1 MHMIL
6 LIVSIFAFAIWFI
19 VLILPWRPWL
29 NGETLEPAS
38 SGLAEFDGLT
48 VVIPARNEA
57 DVIVETLNG
66 LALQGSRLNVILV
79 DDGSSDGTA
88 ACARQVKEL
97 DLAIIDSQA
106 LPKGWSGKLWA
117 LEQGT
122 QAVSTPWT
130 LLLDADITLAPGMV
144 AALLGKAKQDDR
156 QMVSIMA
163 SLRMDSFWERL
174 LIPAF
179 IYFFKLI
186 YPFRWVNSKHPL
198 IAAAAGGCILLE
210 TRLIAEMGGFAAIR
224 GAIIDDCTLAK
235 QVKSRGH
242 RIWLGQS
249 HAVVSSRRYEGLQ
262 PIWDMVARCA
272 FTQLH
277 YSAGLLGLLSLLL
290 ISLYLGPV
298 IGVAWGD
305 GPVQAWALAASLIMM
320 VTYWP
325 TLRYYGLNGAW
336 VLTLPLIGI
345 LYLGMAWS
353 SAWRYWRGVRSQWK
367 NRVYAVEE

>member
-38 SGLAEFDGLT
+38 SEVAAFDELT
-48 VVIPARNEA
+48 VVVPARNEA
-57 DVIVETLNG
+57 DVIIDTLNG
-66 LALQGSRLNVILV
+66 LAAQGGGLKVILV
-79 DDGSSDGTA
+79 DDGSGDRTV

-97 DLAIIDSQA
+97 DLTIIDSKD
-106 LPKGWSGKLWA
+106 LPNGWSGKLWA

-122 QAVSTPWT
+122 REVNTPWT
-130 LLLDADITLAPGMV
+130 LLLDADITLASGMV
-144 AALLGKAKQDDR
+144 AALLGKAKQDNR

-163 SLRMDSFWERL
+163 SLRMDSLWERL
-174 LIPAF
+174 LMPAF

-249 HAVVSSRRYEGLQ
+249 HAVVSSRRYEGLK

-272 FTQLH
+272 FTQLC
-277 YSAGLLGLLSLLL
+277 YSAWLLGLLSLLL
-290 ISLYLGPV
+290 VSLYLVPV
-298 IGVAWGD
+298 IGMVWGE
-305 GPVQAWALAASLIMM
+305 GPVQVWSLAASITMM

-336 VLTLPLIGI
+336 GLTLPLIGV